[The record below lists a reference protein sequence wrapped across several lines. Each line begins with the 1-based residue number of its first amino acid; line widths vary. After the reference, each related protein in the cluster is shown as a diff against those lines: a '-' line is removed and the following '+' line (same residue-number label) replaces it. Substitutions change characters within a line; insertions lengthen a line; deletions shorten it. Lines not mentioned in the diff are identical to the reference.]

1 MDFRFTDEQ
10 ENFRSDIKTFIEST
24 LTNEFWSAQEAKGTS
39 EGREERS
46 SPEFSRMAADA
57 GWLAVAW
64 PEEYGG
70 AGLSYTEQMIY
81 MEEMAE
87 VGAPQEHHRRA
98 VQQVGPSII
107 LFGNE
112 EQKQE
117 YLPQIA
123 KGELSFAM
131 GLSEPDAGSDL
142 ASANTRAVKDGDFY
156 TVNGQKKWT
165 SGAHYSDLLWTVVR
179 TDPNAPKHRGLS
191 MLIIPLDAEGVV
203 VEPILDMQGEHHFN
217 KVHFEDVKVPI
228 ENIVGE
234 ENRGWYVNASTM
246 DFERSGIARIASLR
260 RALKQATTAHQ
271 VPQSGHTSESK
282 RTRLADLSIST
293 KVSEL
298 LAYRV
303 VSQQASGL
311 IPNYEVSIT
320 KLLASEVD
328 QAIHNLH
335 VGIDGLFGNLSFSK
349 WATSSNGGSLRR
361 ELRTSANGYI
371 SAIPGTIAQGSS
383 EIQRNVI
390 ATRGLGLPRG

>member
-1 MDFRFTDEQ
+1 M
-10 ENFRSDIKTFIEST
+10 
-24 LTNEFWSAQEAKGTS
+24 
-39 EGREERS
+39 
-46 SPEFSRMAADA
+46 
-57 GWLAVAW
+57 
-64 PEEYGG
+64 
-70 AGLSYTEQMIY
+70 
-81 MEEMAE
+81 
-87 VGAPQEHHRRA
+87 
-98 VQQVGPSII
+98 
-107 LFGNE
+107 
-112 EQKQE
+112 
-117 YLPQIA
+117 
-123 KGELSFAM
+123 
-131 GLSEPDAGSDL
+131 
-142 ASANTRAVKDGDFY
+142 
-156 TVNGQKKWT
+156 
-165 SGAHYSDLLWTVVR
+165 
-179 TDPNAPKHRGLS
+179 
-191 MLIIPLDAEGVV
+191 
-203 VEPILDMQGEHHFN
+203 
-217 KVHFEDVKVPI
+217 KVPI

-282 RTRLADLSIST
+282 RTRLADLSVST

-361 ELRTSANGYI
+361 DLRTSANGYI

-383 EIQRNVI
+383 EIQRNVF

>member
-1 MDFRFTDEQ
+1 MDFRFTDKQ
-10 ENFRSDIKTFIEST
+10 EIFRSDVKKFIETT
-24 LTNEFWSAQEAKGTS
+24 LTEEFWESQEMS
-39 EGREERS
+39 EDERS
-46 SPEFSRMAADA
+46 SPEFSRMAAEA

-64 PEEYGG
+64 PEKYGG

-165 SGAHYSDLLWTVVR
+165 SGAHFSDLLWTVVR

-191 MLIIPLDAEGVV
+191 ILIIPLDAEGVV
-203 VEPILDMQGEHHFN
+203 VEPILDMQGVHHFN
-217 KVHFEDVKVPI
+217 KVHFEDAKIPT
-228 ENIVGE
+228 ENLVGE

-246 DFERSGIARIASLR
+246 DFERSGISRIASLR
-260 RALKQATTAHQ
+260 RALKQATAAHQ
-271 VPQSGHTSESK
+271 IPQSGHTSGSK
-282 RTRLADLSIST
+282 RLRLADLNVST
-293 KVSEL
+293 KVTEL

-320 KLLASEVD
+320 KVLASEVD

-349 WATSSNGGSLRR
+349 WASSSNATGLKRS
-361 ELRTSANGYI
+361 LRTSANGYV
-371 SAIPGTIAQGSS
+371 SAIPGTIGQGSN